1 MAPETDPATPQARRR
16 ARTDTRLH
24 DALAGLASDPVAV
37 PTVAALARAAG
48 VGRNIIYTHHAGV
61 LDELRDLQAK
71 RAVATEATTEHAD
84 QTRVAL
90 RGAEAR
96 LLVLATHN
104 AGLLK
109 RAVEAEQ
116 RAERLERRNAQL
128 VQELDRTRRPVPI
141 RPAAGKHD
149 PSAACRRPRPN
160 RAS

>member
-1 MAPETDPATPQARRR
+1 MAAETDPVTPQARRR

-24 DALAGLASDPVAV
+24 EALAGLASDPVAA

-48 VGRNIIYTHHAGV
+48 VGRNIIYTHHACV
-61 LDELRDLQAK
+61 LDELRDLRAK
-71 RAVATEATTEHAD
+71 RAVATDAIADHAD
-84 QTRVAL
+84 ETRLAL
-90 RGAEAR
+90 RGAESR
-96 LLVLATHN
+96 LLALATQN

-141 RPAAGKHD
+141 RPSAAKHD
-149 PSAACRRPRPN
+149 PSAA
-160 RAS
+160 